1 MELKWLEDFVS
12 LANTGSFSRSAEE
25 RNVTQPAFSR
35 RIRAL
40 EVWLGA
46 ELIDRSTYPTTL
58 TAAGRSFRAT
68 AEEALTLLNQQR
80 DLFRM
85 ERSRT
90 QAALRFAALHTISLT
105 FYPRWLR
112 QIEARIGPLTTRL
125 VPGNLHDC
133 VEALSGGDCDF
144 LLCYAHEAVPI
155 MVDPAQFPSVLVAR
169 DRLVPVASAAGDGRD
184 FPGTEA
190 TPTRLLAYSADCFL
204 GRIVEQIQKRN
215 PAHHFAVCYENS
227 MAEALKAMAL
237 EGHGAAWLPMS
248 SIGQELAN
256 GVLTRV
262 AGSEWELPLEV
273 RLYRASAR
281 LRPAAAALWAQAVA
295 EAPTVAAA
303 AE

>member
-1 MELKWLEDFVS
+1 MELKWLEDFAS

-58 TAAGRSFRAT
+58 TAAGRAFRAT
-68 AEEALTLLNQQR
+68 TEEVLTLLGQQR
-80 DLFRM
+80 DAFRL

-105 FYPRWLR
+105 FFPRWLR
-112 QIEARIGPLTTRL
+112 QIETSLGPLTTRL

-133 VEALSGGDCDF
+133 VEALSEGDCDF
-144 LLCYAHEAVPI
+144 LLCFAHEAVPI
-155 MVDPAQFPSVLVAR
+155 MVDPALFPSVLVAR
-169 DRLVPVASAAGDGRD
+169 DRLVPVAPADGDGLN

-190 TPTRLLAYSADCFL
+190 RPVRPLAYSADCFL

-215 PAHHFAVCYENS
+215 PAHHFEVCYENS

-248 SIGQELAN
+248 SIIQELAS
-256 GVLTRV
+256 GALVRV
-262 AGSEWELPLEV
+262 AGSEWELPLEI
-273 RLYRASAR
+273 RLYRSSAR
-281 LRPAAAALWAQAVA
+281 LRPAAAALWAYAIGQT
-295 EAPTVAAA
+295 TVPAGPV
-303 AE
+303 

>member
-58 TAAGRSFRAT
+58 TEAGRAFRAT
-68 AEEALTLLNQQR
+68 TEEVLTLLGQQR
-80 DLFRM
+80 DAFRM

-90 QAALRFAALHTISLT
+90 HAALRFAALHTISLT
-105 FYPRWLR
+105 FFPRWLR
-112 QIEARIGPLTTRL
+112 AVETVLGPLTTRL

-133 VEALSGGDCDF
+133 VEALSEGDCDF
-144 LLCYAHEAVPI
+144 LLCFAHEAVPI
-155 MVDPAQFPSVLVAR
+155 MVDPALFPSILVAR
-169 DRLVPVASAAGDGRD
+169 DRLVPVAPAGGAGLN

-190 TPTRLLAYSADCFL
+190 QPVRLLAYSADCFL
-204 GRIVEQIQKRN
+204 GRIVEQIQRRN
-215 PAHHFAVCYENS
+215 PVHHFEVCYENS
-227 MAEALKAMAL
+227 MAESLKAMAL

-248 SIGQELAN
+248 SITQELAS
-256 GVLTRV
+256 GALVRL
-262 AGSEWELPLEV
+262 GDSGWELPLET
-273 RLYRASAR
+273 RLYRSSAR
-281 LRPAAAALWAQAVA
+281 LRPSAAALWAHAVA
-295 EAPTVAAA
+295 SGAAPAIDP
-303 AE
+303 

>member
-40 EVWLGA
+40 EVWVGA

-58 TAAGRSFRAT
+58 TTAGRAFRGT

-80 DLFRM
+80 DIFRL

-112 QIEARIGPLTTRL
+112 QIETQLGPLTTRL

-133 VEALSGGDCDF
+133 VEALSEGDCEF
-144 LLCYAHEAVPI
+144 LLCFAHEAVPI
-155 MVDPAQFPSVLVAR
+155 MVDPALFPSVLVAR
-169 DRLVPVASAAGDGRD
+169 DRLVPVAPADGNGLN
-184 FPGTEA
+184 FPGTETA
-190 TPTRLLAYSADCFL
+190 PTPLLAYSADCFL

-215 PAHHFAVCYENS
+215 PTHYFDVCYENS

-248 SIGQELAN
+248 SIVHELSSGAL
-256 GVLTRV
+256 VRV
-262 AGSEWELPLEV
+262 AAPEWELPLEV

-281 LRPAAAALWAQAVA
+281 LRPPAASLWAYAVA
-295 EAPTVAAA
+295 QSAAIA
-303 AE
+303 NSE